1 VGVISTS
8 GTAKAGAADSL
19 PLDLD
24 RTKYSY
30 IERPTTELVSLVTKH
45 IASKNRRARILD
57 IGCGCAANARAV
69 RGLHPEVHVTGV
81 EPNARAVELAREA
94 CDDVF
99 HGTMDQWLAMAQA
112 SPGTR
117 FDGVVLADVVEH
129 IADPITFVRSLVNA
143 EALRGATWVIS
154 VPNYA
159 VWYNRMRTL
168 FGLQSY
174 GWSGL
179 WDRTHLRFF
188 TRRTARQLFEYCGLT
203 IVDETCTPSITQSAA
218 PALRKLFEREVE
230 RGEHLALTESPAFRA
245 YREWVEPAETRVCRV
260 WPELLGFQ
268 VVLAA
273 RGPG

>member
-1 VGVISTS
+1 MGVVSTS
-8 GTAKAGAADSL
+8 RTANSGIADSF

-45 IASKNRRARILD
+45 VVSKNSRARILD
-57 IGCGCAANARAV
+57 VGCGCAANARAV
-69 RGLHPEVHVTGV
+69 RTRHPNVHVTGV

-99 HGTMDQWLAMAQA
+99 HGTMDQWRAQA
-112 SPGTR
+112 VPGTR

-129 IADPITFVRSLVNA
+129 IADPIAFVRALA
-143 EALRGATWVIS
+143 ATDALRDATWVMS

-168 FGLQSY
+168 LGLQSY

-188 TRRTARQLFEYCGLT
+188 TRRTARQLLEYCGLT
-203 IVDETCTPSITQSAA
+203 IIDESCTPSITQSAA
-218 PALRKLFEREVE
+218 PALRKLFERDVA
-230 RGEHLALTESPAFRA
+230 RGEHLALTESRAFRA
-245 YREWVEPAETRVCRV
+245 YREWVEPAETRVCSV

-268 VVLAA
+268 VVLVA
-273 RGPG
+273 RARA